1 MHRPHHHCN
10 KIPAIEF
17 DDTDTHRIY
26 LMLDGGQ
33 LPELELQLFEVS
45 ESPAYQPL
53 ISTLLG
59 IVCGRSHP
67 VWLRP
72 TSGVVTQIS
81 CMSAASPAPG
91 DRYTRG
97 CLTGIK
103 LFSLFIVPTYAI
115 ISPTLPLYFRRLI
128 FPASNC
134 LNRYIAVS
142 ASERR
147 WYPDIFLQCARLCS

>member
-53 ISTLLG
+53 YLYAPWDS
-59 IVCGRSHP
+59 
-67 VWLRP
+67 LRE
-72 TSGVVTQIS
+72 V
-81 CMSAASPAPG
+81 SP
-91 DRYTRG
+91 
-97 CLTGIK
+97 CL
-103 LFSLFIVPTYAI
+103 VEA
-115 ISPTLPLYFRRLI
+115 
-128 FPASNC
+128 N
-134 LNRYIAVS
+134 
-142 ASERR
+142 ERR
-147 WYPDIFLQCARLCS
+147 CYPNQLYERGFPSPR